1 MAGGFVASGEV
12 SKQYNGRV
20 TLFVILSC
28 MVAGLGGV
36 LFGYDIGISGGVTSM
51 PAFLMKFFPKVY
63 RRMREDKNISNY
75 CKFDSQLLT
84 AFTSSLYLASLIACF
99 FASYVTRIYGRKP
112 SIIVGG
118 AAFVIGSVFGG
129 AAVNIEMLIIGRIL
143 LGIGVGFANQSVP
156 LYLSE
161 MAPAKYRGAI
171 NNGFQLSTNLGVLSA
186 NLINYGTEK
195 IKGNYGWRLSLAMA
209 AFPALIFTIGSIFL
223 PETPNSLIQ
232 RGSDFKKAKIV
243 LQKVR
248 GTVDVQAELDDL
260 IEASSVSKT
269 ANQSHFI
276 IFEKRYR
283 PQLVMAIAIPF
294 FQQVTGINVIAF
306 YAPLLF
312 ITIGF
317 GTSAALLSSVL
328 IGVIATTFTIVS
340 MFIVDKFGRRAL
352 FIVGGIQMFMSQIII
367 GSVMANK
374 LGDHTA
380 LMTKSYAYFVL
391 VFICVYV
398 CGYSW
403 SWGPLGWLVPS
414 EIFPLEIRSAGQ
426 TIVVST
432 GMIFTFIIAQTF
444 LTMLCHL
451 KAGIFFFFGGWVFV
465 MTVFVYFFLP
475 ETKGIPIEQM
485 ARVWREHWFW
495 KRFVGG
501 VKIEA
506 GILRMNTVMDGGIV
520 ESGNAERPEYNG
532 RVTRFVILSCMMAGL
547 GGILFGYDIGISGG
561 VSSMAPFLMKFFPGV
576 YRRMIEDKNTSNYCK
591 FDSQYLTAF
600 TSVLYLFGLFACWL
614 ASTVTRVFGRK
625 CSILVGGTFYVL
637 GTVLGATAPNLPVLL
652 FGRALLGVGVGF
664 ANQSVPLYLS
674 EMAPAKYRGAINN
687 GFQLSTNLG
696 VLLANFVNFGTQK
709 IKGNYGWRVS
719 LAMAAV
725 PALIFTIGSI
735 FLPDTPNSL
744 IHRGKDMNKAKMVL
758 QKVRGTADVQAE
770 MDDLVKASSASKT
783 TSKRY
788 FKILERRYRPQLVM
802 AIAIPLFQQFT
813 GINVVAFYAPL
824 LFITIGFGTS
834 AALLSAALISVIATA
849 FTIVSMFIVDKV
861 GRRTLFIV
869 GGIQMFISQ
878 MIIGGVMANKLG
890 DHTALMT
897 KGYAS
902 LVLVFVCIYI
912 CGYSLSWGPLAWL
925 VPSEIFPL
933 EIRSAGQTIV
943 VSVGMIFTIII
954 AQTFLAMLCHL
965 KAVIFF
971 FFGGWVF
978 VMTVFVYFFLP
989 ETKNIPMEQMVSIW
1003 REHWFWKRF
1012 VGEEERFED
1021 GDGLRT
1027 QE

>member
-20 TLFVILSC
+20 TLFVILSMYGGWFGVHLV
-28 MVAGLGGV
+28 MVA
-36 LFGYDIGISGGVTSM
+36 GGVTSM

-501 VKIEA
+501 VKIE
-506 GILRMNTVMDGGIV
+506 GILRRNIYTVMDTGIV

-576 YRRMIEDKNTSNYCK
+576 YRRMIEDKNISNYCK
-591 FDSQYLTAF
+591 FDSHYLTAF

-652 FGRALLGVGVGF
+652 FGRALLGVGVGY

-687 GFQLSTNLG
+687 GFQLATNLG

-709 IKGNYGWRVS
+709 IKGNYGWRIS

-897 KGYAS
+897 KGYAA

-1012 VGEEERFED
+1012 VGEEDRFED
-1021 GDGLRT
+1021 GDGFRT